1 MAVTLRYCNRIT
13 ESIVALEKA
22 LQLRPDFTL
31 ALQSYGS
38 VLVEHV
44 GIAREI
50 CLRVRIG
57 PGRSLCGSMGLYHNP
72 KR

>member
-1 MAVTLRYCNRIT
+1 WSGVLPSVDRCRR
-13 ESIVALEKA
+13 
-22 LQLRPDFTL
+22 LRPTPQ
-31 ALQSYGS
+31 QSYGS
-38 VLVEHV
+38 VLAEHV